1 MNALVLLPLIII
13 LLLMIKNKHMLIA
26 GLIGA
31 ICAMIIGGV
40 GLESASSII
49 MKTIP
54 GMTSMITPVIYST
67 TALVVG
73 KAGGFDA
80 LMKISKKL
88 IGNKQYII
96 AAIIVFIQSIA
107 TYAAGLGA
115 GNTMVTGPLAFA
127 ILGANPYVIAGMAI
141 GTGASFMTSPS
152 GADAATISTVAG
164 ISVTDYTEPMFP
176 FAVGIWVIA
185 MAIAA
190 YGVWKHGSL
199 LKEEDRREE
208 SDEKDL
214 FKRAIPPIYFLI
226 VVVASKYLNQ
236 IVGYHIFSP
245 IFNMISTLALTA
257 LIAKQSVDSISE
269 DLVQNSSFLLTKLF
283 SIGIFLG
290 FINILSEIGT
300 FTYIAGFIKIVPQF
314 ISVPAAVLITF
325 LISVPAGGYS
335 VGVSALIMPIL
346 VESQLSIVQLGMAA
360 FAIGIGTQIS
370 PAQINVASLS
380 QVFKKDM
387 QSIIKINIPYMAAM
401 IVLLCIVSLFV

>member
-1 MNALVLLPLIII
+1 MNALVLLPLLVI
-13 LLLMIKNKHMLIA
+13 LVLMIKNKHMLIA
-26 GLIGA
+26 GMIGA
-31 ICAMIIGGV
+31 LCAMVIGGV
-40 GLESASSII
+40 GLEAASGIV

-88 IGNKQYII
+88 IGDKQYII

-152 GADAATISTVAG
+152 GADAATISQVAG
-164 ISVTDYTEPMFP
+164 ISITDFTDPMFP
-176 FAVGIWVIA
+176 YAVVIWVIA
-185 MAIAA
+185 MGIAA

-199 LKEEDRREE
+199 SNSE
-208 SDEKDL
+208 SVDTDDKDL
-214 FKRAIPPIYFLI
+214 FKKAIPPVYFLI

-236 IVGYHIFSP
+236 IVGYNVFSP
-245 IFNMISTLALTA
+245 VFNMISTLALTA
-257 LIAKQSVDSISE
+257 LIARQSVDSISE

-290 FINILSEIGT
+290 FINILAEIGT
-300 FTYIAGFIKIVPQF
+300 FTYIAGFIKVVPQF

-346 VESQLSIVQLGMAA
+346 VESQLSILQLGLAA
-360 FAIGIGTQIS
+360 FAIGLGTQIS

-380 QVFKKDM
+380 QCFKKDM
-387 QSIIKINIPYMAAM
+387 PSIIKMNMPFILVM
-401 IVLLCIVSLFV
+401 IVLLCVVALFV